1 MPWDP
6 HSSTLVIVIL
16 GMLYPSFGLPS
27 PWKFHK
33 PEFIDSQVATEPS
46 CVPAPCWVWGCMVL
60 DGPLRPFQNEVSSL
74 LVRGN
79 IPPKFSVLGTGPA
92 TSPA

>member
-16 GMLYPSFGLPS
+16 GMLYPSFGLLS
-27 PWKFHK
+27 PWKFHG

-46 CVPAPCWVWGCMVL
+46 CVLAPCWVWG
-60 DGPLRPFQNEVSSL
+60 
-74 LVRGN
+74 
-79 IPPKFSVLGTGPA
+79 
-92 TSPA
+92 